1 MSEQEMSQ
9 QSMSQPLAHESCLC
23 REVLNQVRQCFGMSP
38 EVHEHFTNSR
48 IELLKGIR
56 AVIDSRIE
64 RLSKST
70 QRGTKITVE

>member
-1 MSEQEMSQ
+1 
-9 QSMSQPLAHESCLC
+9 
-23 REVLNQVRQCFGMSP
+23 MSP